1 MGEAARGQREGD
13 EWMDRGKGRGGGGE
27 EGRGRGQGG
36 ESHFVALGIA
46 LGKVG

>member
-13 EWMDRGKGRGGGGE
+13 EWMDRGKGRGGE
-27 EGRGRGQGG
+27 KREGGQGG